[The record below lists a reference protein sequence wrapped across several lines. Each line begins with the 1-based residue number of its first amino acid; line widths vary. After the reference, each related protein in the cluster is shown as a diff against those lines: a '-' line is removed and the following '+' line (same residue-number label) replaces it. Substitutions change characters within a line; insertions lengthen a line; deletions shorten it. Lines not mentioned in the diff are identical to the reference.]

1 MDQFE
6 LPNVSGEIWEFTY
19 KSHGE
24 LYIERSEYC
33 GIEVKDGLNFY
44 KFMPLEDE
52 EALAIR
58 WHLGG
63 FDPGVNF
70 NYPSGAPQKQSMRG
84 NKLQALLISADIAAS
99 YLVDQ
104 W

>member
-44 KFMPLEDE
+44 KFMPLEDSRSTILHSE
-52 EALAIR
+52 GWLHSFGKKI
-58 WHLGG
+58 LT
-63 FDPGVNF
+63 
-70 NYPSGAPQKQSMRG
+70 PSVTHHK
-84 NKLQALLISADIAAS
+84 S
-99 YLVDQ
+99 YYCPDSK
-104 W
+104 